1 MLTEIFGVDT
11 SSSVHFNKE
20 KVILIHG
27 ECSTEWLNDTTYTA
41 EKKYLLNF
49 TKHNKFCLSLHY
61 NGANSYLFFNSV
73 EIIKLKAKDSEIKP
87 TPYV

>member
-1 MLTEIFGVDT
+1 MTETFGVDT

-27 ECSTEWLNDTTYTA
+27 ECSMEWLNDTTYTA

-49 TKHNKFCLSLHY
+49 TKHNKKCCLSLHY
-61 NGANSYLFFNSV
+61 NGANSYLFVNGV